1 MASCNFFNPQQ
12 IDDPFPLPT
21 QFSVYDYD
29 YYSFCGNTN
38 EYPPLGCWAHE
49 FSIQDMECYP
59 SLPFYETLSIE
70 PISTIKDYDF
80 YDIKK
85 GFSVWNEVDA
95 GFDCSEKVSSSSL
108 LSNKNNEEDKSI
120 RRVMNKRVCREE
132 RSSNSTKML
141 SRKMISEYFY
151 MPITQAAKELDV
163 GLTLLKKRC
172 RELGIRRWPHRKL
185 MSLQTLINNVQELG
199 KEEGR
204 ESEEKLRNAIEILE
218 KEKKLLEEMP
228 DLQLEDNTKRLRQAC
243 FKANYK
249 KRKLMM
255 GCTSNSSMESSSS
268 SSYHIIGHN
277 ALRTA
282 SQSNTM
288 GGVKFISFDDDEYHE
303 RDIKSVLSLPSFSH
317 NIQMCSSYM
326 FNHPSGE

>member
-1 MASCNFFNPQQ
+1 
-12 IDDPFPLPT
+12 
-21 QFSVYDYD
+21 
-29 YYSFCGNTN
+29 
-38 EYPPLGCWAHE
+38 
-49 FSIQDMECYP
+49 MECYP
-59 SLPFYETLSIE
+59 SLPFYETLSVE
-70 PISTIKDYDF
+70 PISTIKVHADYDF

-95 GFDCSEKVSSSSL
+95 GFDCSEKVVSSSSSL
-108 LSNKNNEEDKSI
+108 SNNNNEEDKRI
-120 RRVMNKRVCREE
+120 RRVMNKRVCREV

-199 KEEGR
+199 KDEGT

-249 KRKLMM
+249 KRKLIM
-255 GCTSNSSMESSSS
+255 GSSSSNSS
-268 SSYHIIGHN
+268 
-277 ALRTA
+277 
-282 SQSNTM
+282 
-288 GGVKFISFDDDEYHE
+288 ISGFRREHDYNFE
-303 RDIKSVLSLPSFSH
+303 
-317 NIQMCSSYM
+317 
-326 FNHPSGE
+326 

>member
-1 MASCNFFNPQQ
+1 MASCNYFFNPQQ
-12 IDDPFPLPT
+12 IDEYPFPLPI
-21 QFSVYDYD
+21 QCSLYDYD
-29 YYSFCGNTN
+29 YYYYSSENSN
-38 EYPPLGCWAHE
+38 EYPPLECWAHE

-80 YDIKK
+80 YDIKE

-108 LSNKNNEEDKSI
+108 LSNNNNNEENKSI
-120 RRVMNKRVCREE
+120 RRVINKRVCREE

-141 SRKMISEYFY
+141 SRKMISDYFY

-204 ESEEKLRNAIEILE
+204 ESEEKLRSAIEILE

-249 KRKLMM
+249 KRKLIM
-255 GCTSNSSMESSSS
+255 GSSSSNSSMESSSS
-268 SSYHIIGHN
+268 YNIIGHN
-277 ALRTA
+277 ATRIT
-282 SQSNTM
+282 SSKGDTM
-288 GGVKFISFDDDEYHE
+288 DSVGFISFEDEEDQE
-303 RDIKSVLSLPSFSH
+303 RDIKYALSLPPLSH
-317 NIQMCSSYM
+317 NIQMV
-326 FNHPSGE
+326 